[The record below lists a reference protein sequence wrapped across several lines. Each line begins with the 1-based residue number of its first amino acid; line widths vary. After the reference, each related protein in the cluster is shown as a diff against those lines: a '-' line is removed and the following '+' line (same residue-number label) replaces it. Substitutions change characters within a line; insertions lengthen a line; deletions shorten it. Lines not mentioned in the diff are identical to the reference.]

1 MSNIEDDLKA
11 KGFIE
16 GYKQIKNNASIIKSI
31 DRDFFFELVDYLLE
45 EREQDKARIKELEN
59 RLRDINTYILINGID
74 EPLKTATQIKVENQQ
89 QYIIQEKINLLK
101 KKLENSI
108 PKPKVKEILDKAEVM
123 DYYTLPNVI
132 NDLQELLEEGE

>member
-1 MSNIEDDLKA
+1 MLK
-11 KGFIE
+11 
-16 GYKQIKNNASIIKSI
+16 IKNNVDLK
-31 DRDFFFELVDYLLE
+31 ELENILS

-108 PKPKVKEILDKAEVM
+108 PKQKLKEILDKAEVM
-123 DYYTLPNVI
+123 DYYTLPDVI
-132 NDLQELLEEGE
+132 KDLENLLEEGE